1 MGRPPTRP
9 TSPRCAPGSAE
20 PDATPDGTGAAPLR
34 RHIACGA
41 ILLLYGGLLA
51 GLYILHWTGLERP
64 LSEDALLATALFA
77 AAGGLAAFLAR
88 LAAGLLARRPPSVRF
103 AATLIMLAVVPP
115 LVLSLVMAVRTLLRF
130 HDFEEIPPHIAGL
143 IVAILGGGSLYGLLS
158 TAMRSMA
165 PFVLP
170 LMLLFAWLIALAPP
184 CAGGGRSAKAHPE
197 TPKEPAA

>member
-1 MGRPPTRP
+1 MR
-9 TSPRCAPGSAE
+9 
-20 PDATPDGTGAAPLR
+20 
-34 RHIACGA
+34 
-41 ILLLYGGLLA
+41 
-51 GLYILHWTGLERP
+51 
-64 LSEDALLATALFA
+64 FA
-77 AAGGLAAFLAR
+77 AA
-88 LAAGLLARRPPSVRF
+88 
-103 AATLIMLAVVPP
+103 LIMLAVVPP

-165 PFVLP
+165 PLALP

-197 TPKEPAA
+197 TPPQTGPETGKEPAA